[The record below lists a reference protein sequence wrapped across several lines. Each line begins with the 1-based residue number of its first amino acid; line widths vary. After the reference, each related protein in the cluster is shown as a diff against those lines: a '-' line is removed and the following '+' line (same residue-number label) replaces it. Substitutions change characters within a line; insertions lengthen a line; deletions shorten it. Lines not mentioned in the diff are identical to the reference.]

1 FLVAWY
7 LVWQDSGFPAVNFD
21 AWNNAGSFNQ
31 HVNVQSNHAT
41 LIRQIDAASTVLLK
55 NTNSVLPL
63 KALKTIAL
71 IGNGAANSFRGA
83 NGYVAGTRRLCDSHS
98 FFPRYSDRGGDD
110 GVLAVGE

>member
-7 LVWQDSGFPAVNFD
+7 LVWQDSGFPAVNF

-41 LIRQIDAASTVLLK
+41 PIRQIDAASTVLLK

-63 KALKTIAL
+63 KAPKTIAL

-83 NGYVAGTRRLCDSHS
+83 NGVRRWHS
-98 FFPRYSDRGGDD
+98 EALRFSLFLPKVFGSWRR
-110 GVLAVGE
+110 